1 VPPSEPASADDGSNA
16 PDNSG
21 APSGLVN
28 VSSGGVSAASPVRE
42 VASDLTTVDSLL
54 SAPFLEEVAAHSGLG
69 GRTVPISPLTLNA
82 DVDSIVRPQVDRRVV
97 ACNSVA
103 SASVRS
109 ASARILLARLPAHVV
124 TNQAV
129 RSGVTGEKKGREN
142 GSRKLGSLVP
152 PAPADDKPPLP
163 TAPSS
168 SLTSGGSGGTQ
179 GKGVYGVLTAR
190 LSLVPSRGGRLVTL
204 VEKRRRALRLFFIL
218 ERPG

>member
-1 VPPSEPASADDGSNA
+1 
-16 PDNSG
+16 
-21 APSGLVN
+21 
-28 VSSGGVSAASPVRE
+28 
-42 VASDLTTVDSLL
+42 
-54 SAPFLEEVAAHSGLG
+54 
-69 GRTVPISPLTLNA
+69 
-82 DVDSIVRPQVDRRVV
+82 
-97 ACNSVA
+97 
-103 SASVRS
+103 
-109 ASARILLARLPAHVV
+109 LPAHVV